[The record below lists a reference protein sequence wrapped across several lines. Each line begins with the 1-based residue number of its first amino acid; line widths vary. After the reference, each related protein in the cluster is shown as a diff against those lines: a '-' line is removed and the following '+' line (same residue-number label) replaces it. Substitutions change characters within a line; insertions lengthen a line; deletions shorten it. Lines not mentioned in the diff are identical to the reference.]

1 MEQQSRGVRNNNP
14 LNIRH
19 NPRNKWLGLSLN
31 QTDPAFCQFD
41 SMTYG
46 VRAAMKL
53 LRNYAIEMKR
63 CTIKDYIT
71 RWAPPSENNTRN
83 YIDFVCKEMNFP
95 SNINLFFR
103 DYVRFIAMVRAMGKM
118 ESNYIIPDEILID
131 AYDMV

>member
-1 MEQQSRGVRNNNP
+1 MALPSRGIRNNNP

-19 NPRNKWLGLSLN
+19 NPRNHWLGLSLN
-31 QTDPAFCQFD
+31 QTDPAFCQFE

-53 LRNYAIEMKR
+53 LRNYAIQLKR

-71 RWAPPSENNTRN
+71 RWAPPSENNTQN
-83 YIDFVCKEMNFP
+83 YIDFICKEIDYP
-95 SNINLFFR
+95 SNINLYFR
-103 DYVRFIAMVRAMGKM
+103 DRPRFIAMVRAMGKM
-118 ESNYIIPDEILID
+118 ESNYIIPDEILND